1 MNPTELLETRITG
14 AVRAVTGAGEPEL
27 VPQSRLSG
35 PMPWVIAIMVAMT
48 VIALAGGLALRN
60 TAMSAQAGLEGG
72 LTVQIVESRQSERN
86 AQGERAVER
95 LRSTPGVVAARLV
108 PDEELDRLIEPWL
121 GSDGGASSTM
131 AIPIPALID
140 VQLSG
145 RASEARV
152 NEIKAALAS
161 VAPAARVDAQSSW
174 LEPVYDAISS
184 LQWLAIALVLLLT
197 LALAAA
203 VLMAART
210 ALGTNRDTIEIVHLL
225 GGTDGQ
231 IARVFQR
238 SIGVDAAAGGLV
250 GFVLALVVILF
261 LGRRFA
267 GLGAGLVEQGSLGS
281 ADVGLMQRLV
291 GILGRTNH
299 RFIVSK
305 GPLADE
311 YELPSNMWGDAQ
323 VPQTNVLPLVDLVI
337 THGGNNTTTEAFHFG
352 KPMILLPLFW
362 DQYDNAQR
370 VHELGYGRRL
380 DTYGFA
386 DDELTGALETLL
398 ADTALAERMTA
409 NAAVIRGRNGTAKAA
424 DLIEALAR

>member
-238 SIGVDAAAGGLV
+238 SIGVDAAAGGLD

-281 ADVGLMQRLV
+281 ADWV
-291 GILGRTNH
+291 
-299 RFIVSK
+299 
-305 GPLADE
+305 
-311 YELPSNMWGDAQ
+311 
-323 VPQTNVLPLVDLVI
+323 
-337 THGGNNTTTEAFHFG
+337 
-352 KPMILLPLFW
+352 
-362 DQYDNAQR
+362 
-370 VHELGYGRRL
+370 
-380 DTYGFA
+380 
-386 DDELTGALETLL
+386 LL
-398 ADTALAERMTA
+398 ATVPVIAAILAMVTARFTVMH
-409 NAAVIRGRNGTAKAA
+409 
-424 DLIEALAR
+424 ALRKML